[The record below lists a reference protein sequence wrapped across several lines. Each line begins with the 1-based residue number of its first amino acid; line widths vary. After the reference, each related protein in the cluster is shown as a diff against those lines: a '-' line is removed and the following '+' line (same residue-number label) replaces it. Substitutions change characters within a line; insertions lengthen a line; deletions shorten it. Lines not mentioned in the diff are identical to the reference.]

1 MSKQA
6 GFSVSVRSE
15 THKKLQT
22 RLPFTRKQITREQYT
37 QDTLFLSGDLDFDP
51 MTLIYDLDLCFLK
64 MYM

>member
-37 QDTLFLSGDLDFDP
+37 QDTLFCP
-51 MTLIYDLDLCFLK
+51 VTLTLTR
-64 MYM
+64 